1 VIVKTQNND
10 HRRFSLSVYVVLLT
24 ADIGSVFFGTKEEL
38 KTGQVLV
45 RFDLHFLT
53 GQIAK
58 KPNCLVKNRTPGN
71 PSRIFSHFTDI
82 QH

>member
-10 HRRFSLSVYVVLLT
+10 HRRFSLTVYVVLLT
-24 ADIGSVFFGTKEEL
+24 VDISSVFCTKEL

-45 RFDLHFLT
+45 RFDLHFLI

-58 KPNCLVKNRTPGN
+58 KPDCPVKN
-71 PSRIFSHFTDI
+71 
-82 QH
+82 